1 MKKNKIVIVALVLI
15 AAIAVGIGASL
26 IMNPENL
33 KADVLSGNSTVQG
46 SLQVYKDL
54 YVRGGGLVYGD
65 LGVIKNKWGTVVI
78 KDNGSNGFIECP
90 EGQYVIGYNK
100 STNEIKCAGL

>member
-1 MKKNKIVIVALVLI
+1 MKINKVTIVIVVLI
-15 AAIAVGIGASL
+15 AAVAVGIGASF

-33 KADVLSGNSTVQG
+33 KADVLSGNSTVKG
-46 SLQVYKDL
+46 SLQVYRDL

-65 LGVIKNKWGTVVI
+65 LGVAKNKWGSIVI
-78 KDNGSNGFIECP
+78 KDNGSNGFVECP
-90 EGQYVIGYNK
+90 EGQYVIGYNQ